1 MFSVAERTS
10 IRAELITLAEQD
22 PRIAGAALVGS
33 AARGTEDAWSDID
46 LLLQLDPTADEP
58 AVVAD
63 WTDGI
68 DKRFGVADTLD
79 VFAVGVRY
87 RVYLLTSSLQI
98 DVSFWPH
105 DQFRATEPAFRLLF
119 GSPTTPT
126 EPASL
131 NADQAIGLAWLFA
144 IHARSSIAR
153 RKQWQAAMMIDELRN
168 RVIELKCFRAG
179 LNPWHGRE
187 VDQLPPVELEQ
198 LAATRT
204 ASLATDELD
213 DARVMLVAQLEHEVA
228 SIDPARAARLAPAFT
243 ELRRAAG

>member
-1 MFSVAERTS
+1 M
-10 IRAELITLAEQD
+10 
-22 PRIAGAALVGS
+22 GS
-33 AARGTEDAWSDID
+33 GARGTEDEWSDID

-63 WTDGI
+63 WTDSI

-87 RVYLLTSSLQI
+87 RVHLLTSSLQI

-105 DQFRATEPAFRLLF
+105 DQFRATEPGFRLLF

-126 EPASL
+126 EPAPS
-131 NADQAIGLAWLFA
+131 NPDQVIGWAWLFA

-153 RKQWQAAMMIDELRN
+153 GKRWQAAMMIDELRN
-168 RVIELKCFRAG
+168 RVIDLKCFRAG

-204 ASLATDELD
+204 PSLATDELD
-213 DARVMLVAQLEHEVA
+213 AARVALVTHLEHEVA
-228 SIDPARAARLAPAFT
+228 LLNPARAARLAPAFT
-243 ELRRAAG
+243 ELRRAAR